1 MANAYLLGGRAYR
14 SAAQQTTFQHDAYLM
29 ALLRRHKLVEVIEA
43 DGDLLGAILA
53 SGEAAEL
60 LSALLVE
67 DGKAWNPTDA
77 KANVGYFNALTDQE
91 SKAQLTDAL
100 ILLLA
105 DFFAPGGS
113 SSTASPTSSTRRPR
127 RKTASRGSRVP
138 VPAPT
143 PQTATENGPTSSP
156 PSPSDALSA

>member
-1 MANAYLLGGRAYR
+1 
-14 SAAQQTTFQHDAYLM
+14 M

-67 DGKAWNPTDA
+67 DGKAWNPADA
-77 KANVGYFNALTDQE
+77 KANVGYFNALTDAE

-113 SSTASPTSSTRRPR
+113 SSTASPTSSPR
-127 RKTASRGSRVP
+127 RRGRKASAPRLP
-138 VPAPT
+138 VTTREISA
-143 PQTATENGPTSSP
+143 ASGPTSSLS
-156 PSPSDALSA
+156 SPSSEGAA